1 MSNKSILDMAYD
13 VIVANDSPIAFGE
26 LWNRIAQMENLDK
39 KGKIGKFYTDLLT
52 DGRFVNLGDNHW
64 DIRAKYTYDKA
75 HIDMGDCYTDEEE
88 EESEDPED
96 LLVEK
101 KTTRKSIRANRKKKR
116 ANSERILRL
125 PKSCNSQIQKSVL
138 Y

>member
-64 DIRAKYTYDKA
+64 DIRVKYTYDKA

-101 KTTRKSIRANRKKKR
+101 EDDEEEYQGEAEEEEGEFGTD
-116 ANSERILRL
+116 SEASEEL
-125 PKSCNSQIQKSVL
+125 
-138 Y
+138 

>member
-1 MSNKSILDMAYD
+1 MSNKSILDIAYD

-26 LWNRIAQMENLDK
+26 LWNRLTQIEKLDK

-75 HIDMGDCYTDEEE
+75 HIDMGDCYTEEE
-88 EESEDPED
+88 EETGDPED

-101 KTTRKSIRANRKKKR
+101 EDDEEMYQGETEEEE
-116 ANSERILRL
+116 SEFASDSDASEEL
-125 PKSCNSQIQKSVL
+125 
-138 Y
+138 

>member
-64 DIRAKYTYDKA
+64 DIRTKYTYDKA

-101 KTTRKSIRANRKKKR
+101 EDDEEEYQGETEEEGEFGTD
-116 ANSERILRL
+116 SEASEEL
-125 PKSCNSQIQKSVL
+125 
-138 Y
+138 

>member
-101 KTTRKSIRANRKKKR
+101 EDDEEEYQGE
-116 ANSERILRL
+116 SEEEEGEFGTDSEASEEL
-125 PKSCNSQIQKSVL
+125 
-138 Y
+138 

>member
-101 KTTRKSIRANRKKKR
+101 EDDEEEYQGEAEEEEGEFGTD
-116 ANSERILRL
+116 SEASEEL
-125 PKSCNSQIQKSVL
+125 
-138 Y
+138 